1 MKLFYN
7 DNYTA
12 SKYAFDTTRK
22 SRYIM
27 DSLIDDPVENIE
39 VYDPHLFVDQTVSII
54 DRLHTKNY
62 VSALKTGEPAN
73 LAESQ
78 GFDWDEG
85 IWTMAVAH
93 SAGLVGATQYALE
106 ENTRTGSLSSGLHH
120 ARRGMGGGF
129 CTVNGLAVAAR
140 HALDMEANRVLIL
153 DFDAHG
159 GGGTWDMIQAHMPSV
174 TQIDVVCSLF
184 DTYSPHGESA
194 ILEASSTDY
203 RKQIERALTYATTLD
218 PFDVVIYNAGMDPL
232 NSGIDIDDIIWREA
246 AVSSFIGRTP
256 AVFALAGGYT
266 WGRASMGDVVEW
278 HRITI
283 EQWANRNSAYQV
295 VSI

>member
-7 DNYTA
+7 DDYVA
-12 SKYAFDTTRK
+12 SRYAFDTTRK
-22 SRYIM
+22 SQHIIK
-27 DSLIDDPVENIE
+27 SLYNDPVENLEI
-39 VYDPHLFVDQTVSII
+39 YDPYLFADETKSII
-54 DRLHTKNY
+54 QRVHTDDY
-62 VSALKTGEPAN
+62 VNALKSGKPKN

-93 SAGLVGATQYALE
+93 SSGLVGAIHYALE
-106 ENTRTGSLSSGLHH
+106 ENTLTGSLSSGLHH

-140 HALDMEANRVLIL
+140 HALDMEASRVLVL

-159 GGGTWDMIQAHMPSV
+159 GGGTWDIIKSKMPSV

-184 DTYSPHGESA
+184 DTYEPSGESA
-194 ILEASSTDY
+194 IWEASAGNYSD
-203 RKQIERALTYATTLD
+203 QIERALEYAETLT
-218 PFDVVIYNAGMDPL
+218 PFDVIIYNAGMDPL
-232 NSGIDIDDIIWREA
+232 NSGVDIEDIIYREA
-246 AVSSFIGRTP
+246 AVRSFIGNTP

-266 WGRASMGDVVEW
+266 WGKKSMDDVVSW
-278 HRITI
+278 HRLTI
-283 EQWANRNSAYQV
+283 EQWAGE
-295 VSI
+295 

>member
-7 DNYTA
+7 DDYVA
-12 SKYAFDTTRK
+12 SRYAFDTTRK
-22 SRYIM
+22 SQHIIK
-27 DSLIDDPVENIE
+27 SLYNDPVENLEI
-39 VYDPHLFVDQTVSII
+39 YDPYLFADETKSII
-54 DRLHTKNY
+54 QRIHTDDY
-62 VSALKTGEPAN
+62 VNALKSGKPKN

-93 SAGLVGATQYALE
+93 SSGLVGAIHYALE
-106 ENTRTGSLSSGLHH
+106 ENTLTGSLSSGLHH

-140 HALDMEANRVLIL
+140 HALDMEASRVLVL

-159 GGGTWDMIQAHMPSV
+159 GGGTWDIIKSKMPSV

-184 DTYSPHGESA
+184 DTYEPSGESA
-194 ILEASSTDY
+194 IWEASAGNYSD
-203 RKQIERALTYATTLD
+203 QIERALEYAETLT
-218 PFDVVIYNAGMDPL
+218 PFDVIIYNAGMDPL
-232 NSGIDIDDIIWREA
+232 NSGVDIEDIIYREA
-246 AVSSFIGRTP
+246 AVRSFIGNTP

-266 WGRASMGDVVEW
+266 WGKKSMDDVVSW
-278 HRITI
+278 HRLTI
-283 EQWANRNSAYQV
+283 EQWAGE
-295 VSI
+295 

>member
-7 DNYTA
+7 DDYVA
-12 SKYAFDTTRK
+12 SRYAFDTTRK
-22 SRYIM
+22 SQHIIK
-27 DSLIDDPVENIE
+27 SLYDDPVENLEI
-39 VYDPHLFVDQTVSII
+39 YDPHLFTDETKSII
-54 DRLHTKNY
+54 QRIHTDDY
-62 VSALKTGEPAN
+62 VNALQSGKPRN

-93 SAGLVGATQYALE
+93 SSGLVGAIHYALG
-106 ENTRTGSLSSGLHH
+106 ENTLTGSLSSGLHH

-140 HALDMEANRVLIL
+140 HALDMEASRVLVL

-159 GGGTWDMIQAHMPSV
+159 GGGTWDIIKSKMPSV

-184 DTYSPHGESA
+184 DTYEPSGESA
-194 ILEASSTDY
+194 IWEASAANYSD
-203 RKQIERALTYATTLD
+203 QIERALEYAETLA
-218 PFDVVIYNAGMDPL
+218 PFDVIIYNAGMDPL
-232 NSGIDIDDIIWREA
+232 NSGVDIEDIIYREA
-246 AVSSFIGRTP
+246 AVRSFIGNTP

-266 WGRASMGDVVEW
+266 WGKKSMDDVVSW
-278 HRITI
+278 HRLTI
-283 EQWANRNSAYQV
+283 EQWAGE
-295 VSI
+295 